1 MGYKV
6 VYFSRTNISKRIA
19 EKIAEKLSCD
29 KVEITDN
36 MNWSGALGFIKGG
49 YYASKNKDVEIK
61 INGELSKED
70 DLVVVTPL
78 WAGGAV
84 PAIKTFLKDKELN
97 KIHLVVTSSGSTI
110 NDSTGFRSVTDIV
123 KKNNNEDEV
132 IDSLVK
138 YLG

>member
-6 VYFSRTNISKRIA
+6 VYFSRTNISKRVA

-29 KVEITDN
+29 KVELTDN
-36 MNWSGALGFIKGG
+36 MDWSGALGFIKGG

-61 INGELSKED
+61 INGDLAKED

-97 KIHLVVTSSGSTI
+97 KIHLVVTSNGSTI
-110 NDSTGFRSVTDIV
+110 KDSTGFKSVTDIV
-123 KKNNNEDEV
+123 KKNNNEDEL
-132 IDSLVK
+132 IDSLINH
-138 YLG
+138 LS